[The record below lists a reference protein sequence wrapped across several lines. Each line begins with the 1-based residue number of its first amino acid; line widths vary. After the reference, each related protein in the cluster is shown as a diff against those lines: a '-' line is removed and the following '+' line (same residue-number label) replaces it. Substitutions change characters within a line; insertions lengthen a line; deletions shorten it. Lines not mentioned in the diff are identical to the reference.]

1 VTEDLGCRPIIDYIN
16 AIDSESPEQV
26 KDMRMVDFSGEGS
39 FSDIHSDISASDSVT
54 PASSIDEDIPEVV
67 HRLSLLESELKEL
80 DDEEESYFSNQGI
93 EEHEISVI
101 EYEGINSRSLG
112 QIMEESR
119 EEEEPEPNTAHF
131 VHTDAKPI
139 STPQNRGGCD
149 RLCSRG
155 LCIIF

>member
-1 VTEDLGCRPIIDYIN
+1 MTEDLGCRPIIDYIN

-80 DDEEESYFSNQGI
+80 DDEEENYFSNQGI
-93 EEHEISVI
+93 EEQEISVI
-101 EYEGINSRSLG
+101 E
-112 QIMEESR
+112 
-119 EEEEPEPNTAHF
+119 
-131 VHTDAKPI
+131 
-139 STPQNRGGCD
+139 
-149 RLCSRG
+149 
-155 LCIIF
+155 